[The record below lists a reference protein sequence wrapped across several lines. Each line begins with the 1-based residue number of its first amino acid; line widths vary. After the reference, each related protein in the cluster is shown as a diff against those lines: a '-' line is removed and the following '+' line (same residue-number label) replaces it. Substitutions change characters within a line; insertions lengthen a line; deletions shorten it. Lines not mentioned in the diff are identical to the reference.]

1 MLNVMYGAG
10 FQKDRVAGFAK
21 ALAALALGGDA
32 FSSWVFAKA
41 GRELGAN
48 LRALVAR
55 APPTAGALAVV
66 AVGSVWKSWPLLRDA
81 FVRAA
86 YASGGLAGGFRLLRL
101 RETSAVGAGWR
112 AAQRAG
118 VELPLDTGALTET
131 LFESAGRP
139 Q

>member
-1 MLNVMYGAG
+1 MVEAIQTEVSDDKQRREARERGGCADWHV
-10 FQKDRVAGFAK
+10 DRRDQPGRPLVHVGYLDVVQSRNRSAK
-21 ALAALALGGDA
+21 
-32 FSSWVFAKA
+32 
-41 GRELGAN
+41 
-48 LRALVAR
+48 LRQCRRQLLV
-55 APPTAGALAVV
+55 
-66 AVGSVWKSWPLLRDA
+66 
-81 FVRAA
+81 
-86 YASGGLAGGFRLLRL
+86 RLLRL